1 MNLIVIPAYNEEN
14 KIGRVVRGLFEQGYK
29 NILVVDDSS
38 TDNTCDMARE
48 AGAKVLSHKINR
60 GQGASLETGNIYA
73 KQCGYDVVIH
83 FDGDDQMNPTDIQL
97 ALDKI
102 NNNEADV
109 VLGSR
114 FLDNRS
120 TIPFFKKYFILP
132 ISRWINFVF
141 TGVKLTDV
149 HNGFRVLNKKAL
161 DKIKITQDKMA
172 HNTEIVKQI
181 KQNDLKFIEIPVEVK
196 YHEFGQGVLG
206 GFKIIWDLIVQKS
219 E

>member
-97 ALDKI
+97 ALNKI